1 MAHKIF
7 PKELGSLIPLLKEP
21 FCTVRFGKQ
30 NNIWDENNQ
39 DHPFHLEQNF
49 QTSRRCLSTDR
60 RCILNKMM
68 SFLQVDPDN

>member
-49 QTSRRCLSTDR
+49 QTFHIHRVDACPLIGDVYST
-60 RCILNKMM
+60 K
-68 SFLQVDPDN
+68 